1 MNVRDAFYEILRTHG
16 ITTVFGNPAALQ
28 GQPVLWKH
36 PLFSHLVTGGEASR
50 LESRG
55 HADDTFGKEPA
66 SDIPLGGWRTWPPQA
81 QLPFGGPHRA
91 GGPMGSDQPSQA
103 TSIKVRLARTTEA
116 RSGPSAIAAEQ
127 PGTPVSV

>member
-55 HADDTFGKEPA
+55 HADDTFWKEPA

-81 QLPFGGPHRA
+81 QLPFWGSASCGRA
-91 GGPMGSDQPSQA
+91 YG
-103 TSIKVRLARTTEA
+103 V
-116 RSGPSAIAAEQ
+116 
-127 PGTPVSV
+127 